1 MTEYV
6 YTVVGVVCYDFPEV
20 VSVHRTEE
28 GANIAAEKVRKEPDR
43 YDYVVVNNF
52 ILEV

>member
-6 YTVVGVVCYDFPEV
+6 YTVVGVVCYEFCEV

-28 GANIAAEKVRKEPDR
+28 GANIAAEKVSKESDR
-43 YDYVVVNNF
+43 YDYVEVENF
-52 ILEV
+52 RLEG